1 MSSKVQANKSVI
13 FLTNDKPDIGDIGNQ
28 RTYFFIKMFT
38 RFFEKSHFFEL
49 MRIDFNQEFKNLIDS
64 KKNLP
69 FAADIEFSIELLLL
83 LETKNSHLMNLIETS
98 SRCTVLIVDNCY
110 LAIIA
115 IEAKKLNPELK
126 IIYISHNLESNIKKT
141 IGEIQKWP
149 LRALHNYVLHTFE
162 IENLII
168 NLANITICCSEDD
181 KKEIIRRGSNACIVI
196 PNGAFIRRNSK
207 YRLPEIQELLGCQKF
222 VLFVASGHPPNVDGF
237 LNGIG
242 LDFGFLKDKSRI
254 VIVGS
259 SGRYISEL
267 VKDTKYQETFLNK
280 ASVLGFINDDLLSAL
295 YGFAS
300 AIVLPIF
307 KGGGTNIKTA
317 EAFLNSNLILATE
330 FSLRG
335 FDNRLTSQ
343 SSFKILDNEAE
354 FKLEINEALAL
365 ENVKQKNEN
374 SQAFTWDWINE
385 SYENELLIMMEN
397 GGVLK

>member
-1 MSSKVQANKSVI
+1 MSDKEQANKTVI

-28 RTYFFIKMFT
+28 RTYFFIKMFR

-49 MRIDFNQEFKNLIDS
+49 IRIDFYQEFKNLMDS
-64 KKNLP
+64 KRNLP
-69 FAADIEFSIELLLL
+69 FGADIEFSIQLLLL
-83 LETKNSHLMNLIETS
+83 LEAKNAQLMNLIETS
-98 SRCTVLIVDNCY
+98 SRCEVLIVDNCY

-115 IEAKKLNPELK
+115 VEAKKLNPVLK
-126 IIYISHNLESNIKKT
+126 IIYISHNLESDIKKT

-149 LRALHNYVLHTFE
+149 ISALRDYVLHTFE
-162 IENLII
+162 IENLIV
-168 NLANITICCSEDD
+168 NLADITICCSEDD
-181 KKEIIRRGSNACIVI
+181 RKEIVRRGSNACIVI
-196 PNGAFIRRNSK
+196 PNGAFIRRSSK
-207 YRLPEIQELLGCQKF
+207 YRLTEIQELLGCHKF

-242 LDFGFLKDKSRI
+242 LDFGFLKDKSKI

-259 SGRYISEL
+259 SGRYISES
-267 VKDTKYQETFLNK
+267 VRDTKYQETFMNK

-300 AIVLPIF
+300 AIILPIF

-343 SSFKILDNEAE
+343 SSFKILDNESE
-354 FKLEINEALAL
+354 FKFEINKALSL
-365 ENVKQKNEN
+365 ESVRRKNEN
-374 SQAFTWDWINE
+374 SQAFTWDWINDC
-385 SYENELLIMMEN
+385 YENELLIMMEN
-397 GGVLK
+397 EGVLK